1 MKNPVRRIHKVKTGK
16 TVKETYS
23 DEPLELMR
31 DHCGNARDLAMI
43 ELLASTGIRV
53 GELVK
58 LNCSD
63 VDFESREC
71 IVFGKGNKQRKVYFD
86 GRAKIHLHKYL
97 AEFEIRLRK
106 IDRELNFQK
115 VHPHKSR
122 RTLATMA
129 H

>member
-86 GRAKIHLHKYL
+86 GRAKIHLHMYL